1 MQLYDVCTK
10 RVYEKDGEKKAKW
23 YRAGFMKTTDRGNIY
38 IRLFNQP
45 DVDLHVFER
54 KESLPEIQTKD

>member
-23 YRAGFMKTTDRGNIY
+23 YRAGFMKTTDRGNTY
-38 IRLFNQP
+38 VRLFNQP
-45 DVDLHVFER
+45 EVDFHVFER
-54 KESLPEIQTKD
+54 KESLPEIEAK